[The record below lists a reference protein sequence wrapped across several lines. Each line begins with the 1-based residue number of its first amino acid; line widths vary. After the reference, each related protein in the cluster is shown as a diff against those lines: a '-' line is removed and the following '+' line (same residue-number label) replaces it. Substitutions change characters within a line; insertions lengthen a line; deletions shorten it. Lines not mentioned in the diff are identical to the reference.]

1 MKKLATLAIPGLFL
15 KLFSFL
21 SIKTMKKLQ
30 TNAGLDF
37 GLSEY
42 KTNLQVQ
49 KNDFQSELLPII
61 RLIIVSHL
69 SKGYLAY

>member
-1 MKKLATLAIPGLFL
+1 MKKLATLAIHGLFL

-61 RLIIVSHL
+61 RSIIVSHL